1 LVFPMNGSHIARCPS
16 CDTESVKAFQTEYEV
31 EHFGT
36 VLLSVATCQRCGYKH
51 SDVMTLTGRKPTVLS
66 VCVNSLED
74 LKIPVI
80 KSGTASIIIPD
91 FGVTIAPGPYSESYT
106 SNVEGILQRVE
117 GAVTFLLNSA
127 KGKNLKKAERMLKKI
142 RVARETKPHF
152 TLMINDPFG
161 NSALVSPDPNRIG
174 KRKLMR
180 RELLAVKFGRYAL
193 TQKAP
198 P

>member
-1 LVFPMNGSHIARCPS
+1 MNGSHIARCPS

-36 VLLSVATCQRCGYKH
+36 VLFSVATCQRCGYKH
-51 SDVMTLTGRKPTVLS
+51 SDVMTLTRGKATALS
-66 VCVNSLED
+66 VRVNSLED
-74 LKIPVI
+74 LKMRVI
-80 KSGTASIIIPD
+80 KSGTAMIIIPE
-91 FGVTIAPGPYSESYT
+91 FGVTIAPGPCSEGYI

-117 GAVTFLLNSA
+117 DAVTFLLNSA
-127 KGKNLKKAERMLKKI
+127 KGENLKKGERMLKKI
-142 RVARETKPHF
+142 RLARETKPHF
-152 TLMINDPFG
+152 TLMIKDPFG
-161 NSALVSPDPNRIG
+161 NSALVSPDPNRIR
-174 KRKLMR
+174 KRKLTR